1 MSTLETTPTT
11 RDAVQAFIAGWN
23 AHSPK
28 AVRDAFTA
36 DGRLCDPVVPSWTS
50 GEAIEAAVQRALDR
64 YTDVA
69 FTVRSVLEAP
79 DARVVFEWRMTMAV
93 VTSDGRR
100 IPIDGIGLRA
110 AETAARFP
118 SLGGRIRYQE
128 MAAGRIDHA
137 LFAASSQIAYTW
149 VYPAEKSDGGDN
161 PRQDYPPMGE
171 RFQLDP
177 SYMTDQR
184 LATYPPW
191 KRAVLKAIRDYGF
204 FLGDSTSKSLAV
216 IPIESGTSYTS
227 FGLPDP
233 WVRYAKTNG
242 LPPSYDSQI
251 HRTVYTFDLA
261 SGVDWSKLRA
271 IDPCVTSKDC

>member
-1 MSTLETTPTT
+1 MRTLETTPTT

-100 IPIDGIGLRA
+100 IPMQLEGVDVCRVRDGKIAELRGYFDRA
-110 AETAARFP
+110 AIGEQ
-118 SLGGRIRYQE
+118 LK
-128 MAAGRIDHA
+128 AAGLAWPRDA
-137 LFAASSQIAYTW
+137 SRSLPSPRRPGGSTRCGAAA
-149 VYPAEKSDGGDN
+149 P
-161 PRQDYPPMGE
+161 
-171 RFQLDP
+171 
-177 SYMTDQR
+177 
-184 LATYPPW
+184 
-191 KRAVLKAIRDYGF
+191 
-204 FLGDSTSKSLAV
+204 
-216 IPIESGTSYTS
+216 
-227 FGLPDP
+227 
-233 WVRYAKTNG
+233 
-242 LPPSYDSQI
+242 
-251 HRTVYTFDLA
+251 
-261 SGVDWSKLRA
+261 
-271 IDPCVTSKDC
+271 